1 MFISKH
7 FQRELTVAC
16 LSTLLAACGGGSETV
31 IVERE
36 VLVQEQLAAAPSR
49 LPAAPLDLF
58 SAPVNPITVASVLD
72 ETKAVS
78 ATIGRTGGALA
89 TTGTDGTKYSFVV
102 PPNALP
108 EDTAITMTPIASTT
122 NAPWSKALGVRFAP
136 AGLQFYQF
144 ATLQIQPPAGFVM
157 PIPEQV
163 AMGAAENG
171 DLFFALPE
179 VTTALRIKVLHFTDY
194 WFSQM
199 TRAQQE
205 AVRLRLPA
213 LAELALE
220 HEVASQLGVSRQ
232 CFLLGGSNSECALDP
247 DALPLSE
254 SSPVYKRWLD
264 AVVKPAINAVS
275 FCVDYKRLI
284 SMSLGLERQKALL
297 GFSDGT
303 AAEPFT
309 TFANFGV
316 DVANLVRTK
325 VPFGNVLQAGMYA
338 CAKEASTRCTSRG
351 MFELISLALGSD
363 RQQQL
368 LDSGSVFGSNFE
380 ANYLKYDERVQ
391 ACYHFGIEFDSTL
404 TVTGIPGAA
413 TATSVVSSR
422 INDYSPMASFSF
434 SNLGGY
440 TLPGANAPLINT
452 SFDMTPPAC
461 GSSSNIARGGG
472 TLGASFSFAPGLSG
486 RPQTVQ
492 IGLVL
497 GNTGEAWTV
506 TGCGAGALRYGP
518 QPVWTDAFI
527 AAHDSEKYEL
537 TGLERGVKL
546 TFTQA
551 DLPLNGTTLLNKTWN
566 RSVGNV
572 QENTTLKVIH
582 KPLPFTEPTLPPLG
596 N

>member
-1 MFISKH
+1 MFISKC
-7 FQRELTVAC
+7 FQRVLTLAC

-31 IVERE
+31 TVARE
-36 VLVQEQLAAAPSR
+36 VLVQEQLAAAPLP
-49 LPAAPLDLF
+49 LPAAPADLF

-72 ETKAVS
+72 DTKAVS
-78 ATIGRTGGALA
+78 ATIGRAGGALV
-89 TTGTDGTKYSFVV
+89 TTGTDGTKFSFVV

-108 EDTAITMTPIASTT
+108 EDTAISMTPIASTT

-136 AGLQFYQF
+136 AGLQFYQY
-144 ATLQIQPPAGFVM
+144 ATLQIEPPAGFVA

-163 AMGAAENG
+163 AMGADENG

-179 VTTALRIKVLHFTDY
+179 VTTGLRIKVLHFTDY

-205 AVRLRLPA
+205 ATRLRLPR

-220 HEVASQLGVSRQ
+220 HEIASQLTVSRQ
-232 CFLLGGSNSECALDP
+232 CQLLGGSNCSIDPGALI
-247 DALPLSE
+247 LSGPL
-254 SSPVYKRWLD
+254 YTRWLD
-264 AVVKPAINAVS
+264 AVVKPAINAAS

-284 SMSLGLERQKALL
+284 SLSIGMERQKALL
-297 GFSDGT
+297 LASEGNSEGT
-303 AAEPFT
+303 FT

-316 DVANLVRTK
+316 EVANLVRAK
-325 VPFGNVLQAGMYA
+325 IPFGNVLQAGMYT

-351 MFELISLALGSD
+351 MFDLINLGLGTE
-363 RQQQL
+363 RQEQL
-368 LDSGSVFGSNFE
+368 LGGGSIFGSPFE
-380 ANYLKYDERVQ
+380 ANYLKYDARVQ

-422 INDYSPMASFSF
+422 INDYNPMASFSF
-434 SNLGGY
+434 NNLGGY
-440 TLPGANAPLINT
+440 TLPQASAPLINT
-452 SFDMTPPAC
+452 TFDMTPPSC
-461 GSSSNIARGGG
+461 GSSSNIARGGA
-472 TLGASFSFAPGLSG
+472 TMGATFSFAPGLSG
-486 RPQTVQ
+486 RPQTAQV
-492 IGLVL
+492 GLAL

-506 TGCGAGALRYGP
+506 TGCGAGSLRYGP

-546 TFTQA
+546 TFIQA
-551 DLPLNGTTLLNKTWN
+551 DLPLNGTTLLNKTWS
-566 RSVGNV
+566 RSVGNA